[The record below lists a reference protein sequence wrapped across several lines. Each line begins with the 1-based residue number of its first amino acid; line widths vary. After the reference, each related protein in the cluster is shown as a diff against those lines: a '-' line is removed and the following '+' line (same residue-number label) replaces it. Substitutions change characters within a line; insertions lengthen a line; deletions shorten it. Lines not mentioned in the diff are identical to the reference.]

1 VFLIGARPF
10 TIPFQSVAQAVKEV
24 RSDRRVSIGELGQAV
39 RLVNRQS
46 SRAGDVAFS
55 DSDHRY
61 LFPRSDFDGGS
72 PIYTFSDSDHRYLF
86 PRSDFDGG
94 SPIYMRNVSA
104 RSIVTPIPLQAG
116 VVPRSDFSAAFAQVS
131 HPFPFRLF
139 PDELKPVFGAQNLH
153 KLLIS
158 RATVSVASGRR
169 LGVLQSP
176 VE

>member
-46 SRAGDVAFS
+46 SRAGDVA
-55 DSDHRY
+55 
-61 LFPRSDFDGGS
+61 
-72 PIYTFSDSDHRYLF
+72 FSDSDHRYLF